1 MCSRSQLNVSDKNKN
16 IANLWQTANLIHIQ
30 LPMHAQPFT
39 KLQNRSQ
46 WFLRIKPID
55 MSCSKKWKLMQ
66 SSWQLTKLL
75 TLSSTSP
82 SSVQSE
88 IVQNSE
94 IPRRLK
100 IVIPLQSQLDS
111 SFITA
116 FCISP
121 RSCRRLPSL
130 ALPPGLESLQKNLYI
145 GRGPAHSDDLVS
157 VRGKLVQQVAIL
169 VEFQSLHSALPNSPL
184 GPSGVQ
190 SLKYCARSTAAIGS
204 FRSPNLLEYS
214 SGWIS
219 LPLFKSSNC
228 LGVRANQRRMDS
240 IAVDANVSRS
250 DR

>member
-94 IPRRLK
+94 IPRHLK
-100 IVIPLQSQLDS
+100 NCYSTPISAWQLFHHSFLHFSSQLS
-111 SFITA
+111 AASKPSTTTWLGITTKKPIHWEET
-116 FCISP
+116 CP
-121 RSCRRLPSL
+121 LRRSCERPRQTCTTSCHSRRIPKPS
-130 ALPPGLESLQKNLYI
+130 
-145 GRGPAHSDDLVS
+145 
-157 VRGKLVQQVAIL
+157 
-169 VEFQSLHSALPNSPL
+169 
-184 GPSGVQ
+184 
-190 SLKYCARSTAAIGS
+190 
-204 FRSPNLLEYS
+204 
-214 SGWIS
+214 
-219 LPLFKSSNC
+219 
-228 LGVRANQRRMDS
+228 
-240 IAVDANVSRS
+240 
-250 DR
+250 

>member
-1 MCSRSQLNVSDKNKN
+1 MQVTTQPFHAKHKLPFVHPKVCDAHLNRWFTFPTKITLTTTPRCVPHILTGNMWSTKLQCLRQNKN
-16 IANLWQTANLIHIQ
+16 NANLWQTANLIHIQ
-30 LPMHAQPFT
+30 LPMHAQLFT

-94 IPRRLK
+94 IPRHLK

-116 FCISP
+116 FAF
-121 RSCRRLPSL
+121 LL
-130 ALPPGLESLQKNLYI
+130 AAVG
-145 GRGPAHSDDLVS
+145 G
-157 VRGKLVQQVAIL
+157 
-169 VEFQSLHSALPNSPL
+169 FQA
-184 GPSGVQ
+184 
-190 SLKYCARSTAAIGS
+190 
-204 FRSPNLLEYS
+204 
-214 SGWIS
+214 
-219 LPLFKSSNC
+219 
-228 LGVRANQRRMDS
+228 
-240 IAVDANVSRS
+240 
-250 DR
+250 